1 MRILFLAIAFFTTSF
16 SFAQSDPSKY
26 AEIISEYNLQKQLTI
41 IAGPEM
47 EGRGTG
53 TEGERKAAEYI
64 ISQLKYF
71 GLTSFNSLNGYRQHF
86 PLNKDINTKEELKID
101 GRKAQFGVDYI
112 FPLKTNSSLKTK
124 TKQIVFAGY
133 GIEDAKYSDYSNIDV
148 KGKTVVI
155 FLGEPKDGSNYIIT
169 GTNKGSDWTSAGLTS
184 KLKLAK
190 EKGALNVLFIS
201 AQQDTFSKSMVNMN
215 KLTDLYYP
223 KKDNIEYLSH
233 SIISHAFAKS
243 LLGNNAEIIF
253 TNALAQKPF
262 NKSDLFSK
270 KLKIKTSFKKK
281 TETVLSANVI
291 GVIEGSDKKDEYVF
305 LTAHYDHLGI
315 RNGVI
320 YYGADDDGSGTAAII
335 LMGEAF
341 AKAKAEGN
349 GPRRTVVIMAVSG
362 EERGLWGSE
371 YYSDNPVVSLDKT
384 SVDLN
389 TDMIGRVDTERMLD
403 DTLNYVYAV
412 GHNKLSSDIKPILES
427 TNDKYSHLTLDY
439 KFDDPKDPN
448 RIYYRS
454 DHFNFA
460 RKGVPALFFY
470 DGMLKSDYHKPT
482 DTVDKIN
489 WTLYKKRAQLI
500 FYTAWEI
507 ANRDEMLKR
516 DIPLTY

>member
-1 MRILFLAIAFFTTSF
+1 MRLIALFITLIFSQV
-16 SFAQSDPSKY
+16 SFAQTDPTKY
-26 AEIISEYNLQKQLTI
+26 AEIISESSLQKHLTI

-47 EGRGTG
+47 EGRGTA

-64 ISQLKYF
+64 ISQLKSF
-71 GLTSFNSLNGYRQHF
+71 GLSSFTSLNGYRQLF
-86 PLNKDINTKEELKID
+86 PLNKDINTKDEFKAD
-101 GRKAQFGVDYI
+101 GKKAKYGVDYI

-124 TKQIVFAGY
+124 TKEIVFAGY
-133 GIEDAKYSDYSNIDV
+133 GIEDEKYNDYSKIDV
-148 KGKTVVI
+148 KGKTVII
-155 FLGEPKDGSNYIIT
+155 FLGEPKDQNNFVIS
-169 GTNKGSDWTSAGLTS
+169 GTSKGSMWTSSGLTS

-201 AQQDTFSKSMVNMN
+201 IQQDTISKASAKNN
-215 KLTDLYYP
+215 LITDIYYP
-223 KKDNIEYLSH
+223 TLNKEEYISH
-233 SIISHAFAKS
+233 AIISHAFAKNI
-243 LLGNNAEIIF
+243 LANKADAIF
-253 TNALAQKPF
+253 LKATKQISF
-262 NKSDLFSK
+262 NQSDYFSR
-270 KLKIKTSFKKK
+270 KLKIKTTFKKK
-281 TETVLSANVI
+281 TETVNSANVI
-291 GVIEGSDKKDEYVF
+291 GFIEGSDKKDEYVF

-315 RNGVI
+315 RNGLI
-320 YYGADDDGSGTAAII
+320 YYGADDDGSGTAAIM

-349 GPRRTVVIMAVSG
+349 GPRRTIVIMAVSG

-384 SVDLN
+384 TANIN
-389 TDMIGRVDTERMLD
+389 TDMIGRVDTERMKD
-403 DTLNYVYAV
+403 DTLNYIYAV
-412 GHNKLSSDIKPILES
+412 GHNKLSSDLKTILEA
-427 TNDKYSHLTLDY
+427 TNSKYSNLILDY
-439 KFDDPKDPN
+439 KFDDPADVN

-470 DGMLKSDYHKPT
+470 DGMLKADYHKPT

-507 ANRDEMLKR
+507 ANRDNILVR